1 MQKNIIISFI
11 LFTLW
16 SCAGSNA
23 TSMEYRSATTA
34 VRSERNFTKGEEY
47 ALKALDLEIH
57 QNEARVAYFLAVE
70 IYRPRKDWVKMNDM
84 LNLAMKKNPGE
95 NLERPMRLD
104 NGKVLKTISDA
115 VPIYKEE
122 IWMSSFNKTVSLVDV
137 QKFEEALK
145 EINFAKSIL
154 EKADNYLTSTL
165 INLQLAQDS
174 GSSGKKYEKVAK
186 ENLNKALELDSNNY
200 RALQIWGDL
209 EFQVQNF
216 ELAREYYQKA
226 LDNTKN
232 IDNIS
237 ELKQSLIYIHVE
249 LEEYDEAI
257 ILSDEVLASNP
268 DNADIYFNV
277 GVIYQ
282 RLGNTF
288 YENMVDQYKKLTSSD
303 NMSTEKIKNIYND
316 CKETLKMVNLAKDY
330 FMDASMLE
338 IDDSSVGQTESA
350 INDMKRLRKNIKDVY
365 LLSIE
370 KIAKDSGVT
379 LD

>member
-70 IYRPRKDWVKMNDM
+70 IYRPRKDWIKMNDM
-84 LNLAMKKNPGE
+84 LNIAMKKNPGE

-174 GSSGKKYEKVAK
+174 GSSGEKYEKAAK

-200 RALQIWGDL
+200 RALQIYGDL

-303 NMSTEKIKNIYND
+303 NMSGEKIKNIYND

-350 INDMKRLRKNIKDVY
+350 ISDMKRLRKNIKDVY